1 VPQRFITAPS
11 ETCAQVMSSL
21 DRTVTKL
28 DAWYKVNAVIPAAQR
43 SSAENVLWNMAARV
57 LSEVADDWDQLGRS
71 SQNPIIEDF
80 LAMGSQYYRA
90 FVAAIPS
97 YVSADNQLYQV
108 GRFVG
113 TAVKSAC
120 LAAQG

>member
-1 VPQRFITAPS
+1 
-11 ETCAQVMSSL
+11 MSSL

-90 FVAAIPS
+90 FVTAIPT
-97 YVSADNQLYQV
+97 YVKQDLRLYDV
-108 GRFVG
+108 GRHVG
-113 TAVKSAC
+113 LAMKGACQAV
-120 LAAQG
+120 QG